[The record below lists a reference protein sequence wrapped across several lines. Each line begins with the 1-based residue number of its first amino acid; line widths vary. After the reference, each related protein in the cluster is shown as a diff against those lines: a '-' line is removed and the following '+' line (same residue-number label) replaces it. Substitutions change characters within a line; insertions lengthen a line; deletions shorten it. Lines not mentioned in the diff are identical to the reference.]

1 MVHLTKN
8 VRSSMGS
15 EGMVHLRKHVRSRI
29 GSEGWYT

>member
-8 VRSSMGS
+8 VRSSIGVRD
-15 EGMVHLRKHVRSRI
+15 GTLNKKLRSSI